1 MSATANPREGV
12 MGTARGMVDIL
23 YDHMDAG
30 RRTIDNPTFGLEW
43 QLGPQRLSNGCE
55 DQVLTI
61 KNYDLRRANSKRAV
75 TAHFVTTIIRGRWP
89 MPRIPFAFL
98 HFYAP
103 PFNLKG
109 VLIAKHFHPY
119 RIGSREDYWHVVD
132 GQGELL

>member
-1 MSATANPREGV
+1 
-12 MGTARGMVDIL
+12 MVEII

-30 RRTIDNPTFGLEW
+30 RQKIDNPTFGLTW
-43 QLGPQRLSNGCE
+43 QFGSMRLSNGCE
-55 DQVLTI
+55 DNVLTI
-61 KNYDLRRANSKRAV
+61 RDYDLRRANSKRAV
-75 TAHFVTTIIRGRWP
+75 TAHFVRTILRGAHP

-98 HFYAP
+98 HFWAP

-109 VLIAKHFHPY
+109 VLIQHHFHSY